1 MATLESRTPLTL
13 PIIWAGGVLLAA
25 GTGIALADAPMMLV
39 LAVAALAVSLPFL
52 LSFTRPRVVIVFE
65 VFLVVGFI
73 PNVIAL
79 QTGLPVSAQTLVI
92 LLLIAV
98 LARRLMG
105 VESVNLPRGSAW
117 MLVGI
122 VAAAALSAV
131 FASDRARALIEVTD
145 LVESVVLTGLML
157 ALLSDAAWLRRGI
170 WAFAGAGGLLAGL
183 AVFQQVTGTYGGD
196 YLGFAIVEEDHGL
209 QRAAGPLD
217 PNFFGMVLVAAG
229 ALALYLWL
237 SSRRGAARL
246 AALALTVASAAGIVF
261 TYSRGSFLAAAVVLV
276 AVALLRRIPLWL
288 PATGLA
294 IIIVAGAALLP
305 VEAKT
310 RLSEMTS
317 TGDAAASATDE
328 SISNRFAENVAA
340 IHMFGDF
347 PLTGVGPNNYPV
359 RYLDY
364 SQRIGL
370 DPRAEERTGVGQ
382 EPHNLYL
389 EVLAETG
396 FVGTLA
402 FFVVIGAALKGA
414 WRGRR
419 ALPAG
424 DGLLAE
430 GVFVALV
437 GFLLN
442 SLFLHAAYPR
452 YFWILIGFG
461 LICAKLARHSTP
473 TRSTR

>member
-1 MATLESRTPLTL
+1 
-13 PIIWAGGVLLAA
+13 LLAA
-25 GTGIALADAPMMLV
+25 GAGVALADAPMVLLLV
-39 LAVAALAVSLPFL
+39 VAALAVSLPFL
-52 LSFTRPRVVIVFE
+52 LSFTTPRVVIVFE
-65 VFLVVGFI
+65 LFLVVGFV
-73 PNVIAL
+73 PNVIASH
-79 QTGLPVSAQTLVI
+79 TGLPVSAQTLVI
-92 LLLIAV
+92 LLLISV

-105 VESVNLPRGSAW
+105 VESVSLPRGSVW
-117 MLVGI
+117 MLIGV
-122 VAAAALSAV
+122 VAAAAVSAV
-131 FASDRARALIEVTD
+131 FASDRARALVEVAD
-145 LVESVVLTGLML
+145 VVESVVLTGLML

-170 WAFAGAGGLLAGL
+170 WAFAAAGGLLAAV
-183 AVFQQVTGTYGGD
+183 AVFQQLTGTYGAE
-196 YLGFAIVEEDHGL
+196 YLGFANVEEDRGL

-229 ALALYLWL
+229 SLALYLWL
-237 SSRRGAARL
+237 SSRRGAAGL
-246 AALALTVASAAGIVF
+246 AALALAIASAAGIVF
-261 TYSRGSFLAAAVVLV
+261 TYSRGSFLAAAAVLV
-276 AVALLRRIPLWL
+276 AVAVLRRIPLWL
-288 PATGLA
+288 PATALA
-294 IIIVAGAALLP
+294 IIVVAGVTLLP

-347 PLTGVGPNNYPV
+347 PLTGVGANNYPV
-359 RYLDY
+359 RYLEY
-364 SQRIGL
+364 SQQIGL

-396 FVGTLA
+396 FLGALA
-402 FFVVIGAALKGA
+402 FFVLIGAALTGA

-452 YFWILIGFG
+452 YFWILVGFG
-461 LICAKLARHSTP
+461 LICAALVRRSGP
-473 TRSTR
+473 TASKAA